1 MQSGAVLPR
10 HLCEK
15 DCGNLSSMLA
25 LYLVGKTLRLRSL
38 RYFCDRV
45 IDLGTVMHTLL
56 ESYTLLAD
64 EKAIAMYTIL
74 AQKRTQRQDRERGS
88 SEPW

>member
-1 MQSGAVLPR
+1 
-10 HLCEK
+10 
-15 DCGNLSSMLA
+15 MLA
-25 LYLVGKTLRLRSL
+25 LYLVGETLRLRSL

-64 EKAIAMYTIL
+64 EKAISIYTVL
-74 AQKRTQRQDRERGS
+74 AQTQTQCRDRQRGS
-88 SEPW
+88 FVRTLIFPNAPWQ